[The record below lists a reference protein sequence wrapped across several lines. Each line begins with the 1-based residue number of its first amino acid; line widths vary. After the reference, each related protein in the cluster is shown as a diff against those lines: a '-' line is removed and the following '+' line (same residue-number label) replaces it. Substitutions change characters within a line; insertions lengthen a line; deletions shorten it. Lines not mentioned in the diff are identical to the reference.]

1 MLKSYRRP
9 ISAQSDARHADVRR
23 RLKRPPHMAERLLD
37 TRAIQRSFER
47 AAGTYADRAR
57 LPAEVAARLME
68 RLDGLRFQ
76 PETIADIGCGPG
88 IQARALAERFGNA
101 RVIALDFA
109 RPMLDRAA
117 AQRGRWRKRFE
128 RVAGDAAALPLAQSS
143 VDLLYSNLMPHWCA
157 DLPALLNTFRR
168 VLKPGGLMLISTFGP
183 DTLRELREAWVAID
197 ERPRTDRFLDVQ
209 TVGDAML
216 RAGFAEPVLDT
227 DWITTSYR
235 QPRDLLDELRATG
248 ATQAGAARGR
258 GLTPPSRIR
267 RLLEA
272 YAGQRLESGLYP
284 ATWEVIYASAW
295 GPAEGA
301 PIRNFHGEEATV
313 SVASIGRRTRR

>member
-1 MLKSYRRP
+1 MTDS
-9 ISAQSDARHADVRR
+9 
-23 RLKRPPHMAERLLD
+23 LLD
-37 TRAIQRSFER
+37 TRAIRRGFER
-47 AAGTYADRAR
+47 AADHYADRAR
-57 LPAEVAARLME
+57 LPGEVAVRLME

-88 IQARALAERFGNA
+88 IQARALAERFSGA
-101 RVIALDFA
+101 RVVAVDFA
-109 RPMLDRAA
+109 RPMLEQAA

-128 RVAGDAAALPLAQSS
+128 RVAADAASLPLAQSS
-143 VDLLYSNLMPHWCA
+143 IDLLFSNLMPHWFE

-168 VLKPGGLMLISTFGP
+168 VLKPDGLMLMSTFGP
-183 DTLRELREAWVAID
+183 DTLGELHEAWRKIG
-197 ERPRTDRFLDVQ
+197 ERPRTDPFADVQ
-209 TVGDAML
+209 AVGDAML

-235 QPRDLLDELRATG
+235 KPRDLLDELKAIGPTH
-248 ATQAGAARGR
+248 AGTDRDR

-272 YAGQRLESGLYP
+272 YSDHRLESGLYP